1 MPAPTDPNLKAAI
14 EQAYIN
20 SKFSPKELS
29 EKFDGAVSDRT
40 IERWAKDSGW
50 EAKRTAAKVINLDT
64 NRTPRENPRSIRR
77 AYPENTLEILN
88 EAISDLYGDLGHVV
102 GKDKAAIANSLKGL
116 LEYREKLQPPTI
128 EDLAALVIEQ
138 LDKWQL
144 SPRDFALHL
153 KQRQEERNR
162 A

>member
-20 SKFSPKELS
+20 SKLSPKELS

-40 IERWAKDSGW
+40 IERWAKDGGW

-77 AYPENTLEILN
+77 AHPENTLEILN
-88 EAISDLYGDLGHVV
+88 DAIATLYADLGSSV
-102 GKDKAAIANSLKGL
+102 GKDAAAIANSLKGL
-116 LEYREKLQPPTI
+116 LEYREKLQPPTASDLVKRAI
-128 EDLAALVIEQ
+128 ELGYTPDTFMQAL
-138 LDKWQL
+138 
-144 SPRDFALHL
+144 RDEW
-153 KQRQEERNR
+153 QRQK